1 MQVDTCHD
9 SENKLPSS
17 KCEEI
22 NSLICNGTFS
32 SFLEKIQ
39 KSKQTGAFS
48 CLIKSIANETL
59 PMENIAWE
67 SALYTAKW
75 SSLSSTHRIRFDTE
89 YADFWGIM
97 KLLFSTSVIN
107 VLRGPAHFRKIVSDE
122 VQ

>member
-1 MQVDTCHD
+1 MALLAHFWKKYKNPSRLVH
-9 SENKLPSS
+9 SLVSSSPLPM
-17 KCEEI
+17 K
-22 NSLICNGTFS
+22 
-32 SFLEKIQ
+32 
-39 KSKQTGAFS
+39 
-48 CLIKSIANETL
+48 TL

-67 SALYTAKW
+67 SALYRAKW

-89 YADFWGIM
+89 YADFGGIM